1 MIRDL
6 QSNDKNVFIS
16 MVNEFYSSNAVVH
29 SVDPKNFEITFQ
41 QAVIDKSPF
50 LRALIIE
57 DDNEKPLGYALLSF
71 TYSNEAGGLVVLIEE
86 LYLNEACR
94 GKGIGRQ
101 FFEYLE
107 QEYPSAKRF
116 RLEATKEN
124 EDAIRLYQRLD
135 YKVLDYIQLIKDT
148 D

>member
-6 QSNDKNVFIS
+6 LSNDKDIFLS

-29 SVDPKNFEITFQ
+29 SVDPQNFEITFR
-41 QAVIDKSPF
+41 AAIEKSPF

-57 DDNEKPLGYALLSF
+57 DEEKAVGYALLSF

-101 FFEYLE
+101 FFQYLE

-124 EDAIRLYQRLD
+124 EDAIRLYERLD

-148 D
+148 E

>member
-6 QSNDKNVFIS
+6 QSNDKNVFLS

-29 SVDPKNFEITFQ
+29 SVDPKNFEITFC
-41 QAVIDKSPF
+41 AAIEKSPF

-57 DDNEKPLGYALLSF
+57 DEEKPVGYALLSF

-86 LYLNEACR
+86 LYLNESCR

-101 FFEYLE
+101 FFQYLE

-148 D
+148 E

>member
-6 QSNDKNVFIS
+6 QSNDKNIFLA

-29 SVDPKNFEITFQ
+29 SVDPKNFEITFY
-41 QAVIDKSPF
+41 AAIEKSPF

-57 DDNEKPLGYALLSF
+57 DEEKPVGYALLSF

-86 LYLNEACR
+86 LYLNKFCR

-101 FFEYLE
+101 FFQYLE

-148 D
+148 E

>member
-6 QSNDKNVFIS
+6 QSNDKNIFLL

-29 SVDPKNFEITFQ
+29 SVDPKNFEITFY
-41 QAVIDKSPF
+41 AAIEKSPF

-57 DDNEKPLGYALLSF
+57 DEEKPVGYALLSF

-86 LYLNEACR
+86 LYLNKFCR

-101 FFEYLE
+101 FFQYLE

-148 D
+148 E